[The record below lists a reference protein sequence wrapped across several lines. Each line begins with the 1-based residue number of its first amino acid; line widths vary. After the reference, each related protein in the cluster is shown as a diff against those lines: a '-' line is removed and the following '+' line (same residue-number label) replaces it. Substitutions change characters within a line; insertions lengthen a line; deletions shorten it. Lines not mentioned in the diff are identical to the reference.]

1 MWKKGDWEDGWESK
15 SKMTAPRRMS
25 YKKAGVDISAA
36 DRLVGA
42 IAPIAQRT
50 ARPGLLSGIGGFSG
64 LFDLQSQKFRHPI
77 LVSSTD
83 GVGTK
88 LKIAFMMGVHH
99 TVGIDLVAMS
109 VNDIL
114 TQGAEPLFF
123 LDYFATGKLRPKV
136 TLQVIRGVAEGCRR
150 AGCALIGGETAEMP
164 SFYTDGEYDLAG
176 FAIGVVERD
185 RIPKP
190 ASCAPGD
197 FLLGLPSSG
206 LHSNGFSL
214 ARKVLLQT
222 KRMKLRK
229 RVSELGQTLG
239 EALLEPTVIYA
250 KVIQSLLRR
259 HRVKCIAHITGGG
272 IPGNLSRILPVGKR
286 AWVHRGSWT
295 TPPIFDLIRKSGGL
309 SQREMD
315 RTFNNGLGM
324 IMVVG
329 KRELSGVERTLR
341 KMGQKYSV
349 IGEIKKGER
358 GVALV
363 P

>member
-1 MWKKGDWEDGWESK
+1 
-15 SKMTAPRRMS
+15 
-25 YKKAGVDISAA
+25 
-36 DRLVGA
+36 
-42 IAPIAQRT
+42 
-50 ARPGLLSGIGGFSG
+50 
-64 LFDLQSQKFRHPI
+64 

-88 LKIAFMMGVHH
+88 LKIAFMMDIHH

-123 LDYFATGKLRPKV
+123 LDYFATGKLNPKV
-136 TLQVIRGVAEGCRR
+136 ALQVIRGVAEGCRR

-164 SFYTDGEYDLAG
+164 SFYPDGEYDLAG

-185 RIPKP
+185 QIPKP

-197 FLLGLPSSG
+197 TLLGLPSSG

-214 ARKVLLQT
+214 ARKVLLET

-229 RVSELGQTLG
+229 RVAELGQTLG

-259 HRVKCIAHITGGG
+259 HRVKGIAHITGGG
-272 IPGNLSRILPVGKR
+272 IPGNLARILPAGKR
-286 AWVHRGSWT
+286 AWVRRGSWT
-295 TPPIFDLIRKSGGL
+295 TPPIFDLIRTSGGL

-324 IMVVG
+324 IMIVG
-329 KRELSGVERTLR
+329 KRELSGVEQSLR
-341 KMGQKYSV
+341 KSGQKYSV

>member
-1 MWKKGDWEDGWESK
+1 
-15 SKMTAPRRMS
+15 MTVPPRMS

-42 IAPIAQRT
+42 IRPIAQKT

-64 LFDLQSQKFRHPI
+64 LFDLQSQRFRHPI

-83 GVGTK
+83 GIGTK

-114 TQGAEPLFF
+114 TQGAQPLFF
-123 LDYFATGKLRPKV
+123 LDYFATGKLKPKV

-164 SFYTDGEYDLAG
+164 SFYPDGEYDLAG

-185 RIPKP
+185 QIPKP

-197 FLLGLPSSG
+197 YLLGLPSSG

-214 ARKVLLQT
+214 ARKVLLET

-229 RVSELGQTLG
+229 RVAELGQTLG

-259 HRVKCIAHITGGG
+259 HRVKGIAHITGGG
-272 IPGNLSRILPVGKR
+272 IPGNLARILPAGKKAR
-286 AWVHRGSWT
+286 VRRGSWT
-295 TPPIFDLIRKSGGL
+295 TPPIFDLIRRSGGL

-324 IMVVG
+324 IMIVG
-329 KRELSGVERTLR
+329 KRELSGVEQSLR

-349 IGEIKKGER
+349 IGEIKKGAR

>member
-1 MWKKGDWEDGWESK
+1 
-15 SKMTAPRRMS
+15 MTVPPRMS

-42 IAPIAQRT
+42 IRPIAQKT

-64 LFDLQSQKFRHPI
+64 LFDLQSQRFRHPI

-88 LKIAFMMGVHH
+88 LKIAFMMDIHH

-123 LDYFATGKLRPKV
+123 LDYFATGKLNPKV
-136 TLQVIRGVAEGCRR
+136 ALQVIRGVAEGCRR

-164 SFYTDGEYDLAG
+164 SFYPDGEYDLAG

-185 RIPKP
+185 QIPKP

-197 FLLGLPSSG
+197 ILLGLPSSG

-214 ARKVLLQT
+214 ARKVLLET

-229 RVSELGQTLG
+229 RVAELGQTLG

-259 HRVKCIAHITGGG
+259 HRVKGIAHITGGG
-272 IPGNLSRILPVGKR
+272 IPGNLARILPAGKR
-286 AWVHRGSWT
+286 AWVRRGSWT
-295 TPPIFDLIRKSGGL
+295 TPPIFDLIRTSGGL

-324 IMVVG
+324 IIIVG
-329 KRELSGVERTLR
+329 KRELSGVEQSLR
-341 KMGQKYSV
+341 KSGQKYSV
-349 IGEIKKGER
+349 IGEIKKGAR

>member
-1 MWKKGDWEDGWESK
+1 
-15 SKMTAPRRMS
+15 
-25 YKKAGVDISAA
+25 
-36 DRLVGA
+36 
-42 IAPIAQRT
+42 
-50 ARPGLLSGIGGFSG
+50 
-64 LFDLQSQKFRHPI
+64 
-77 LVSSTD
+77 
-83 GVGTK
+83 
-88 LKIAFMMGVHH
+88 
-99 TVGIDLVAMS
+99 MS

-123 LDYFATGKLRPKV
+123 LDYFATGKLKPKV

-164 SFYTDGEYDLAG
+164 SFYPDGEYDLAG

-185 RIPKP
+185 QIPKP

-197 FLLGLPSSG
+197 TLLGLPSSG

-214 ARKVLLQT
+214 ARKVLLET

-229 RVSELGQTLG
+229 RVAELGQTLG

-259 HRVKCIAHITGGG
+259 HRVKGIAHITGGG
-272 IPGNLSRILPVGKR
+272 IPGNLARILPAGKR
-286 AWVHRGSWT
+286 AWVRRGSWT
-295 TPPIFDLIRKSGGL
+295 TPPIFDLIRTSGGL

-324 IMVVG
+324 IIIVG
-329 KRELSGVERTLR
+329 KRELSGVEQSLR
-341 KMGQKYSV
+341 KSGQKYSV
-349 IGEIKKGER
+349 IGEIKKGAR

>member
-1 MWKKGDWEDGWESK
+1 
-15 SKMTAPRRMS
+15 MTVPPRMS

-42 IAPIAQRT
+42 IRPIAQKT

-64 LFDLQSQKFRHPI
+64 LFDLQSQRFRHPI

-88 LKIAFMMGVHH
+88 LKIAFMMDIHH

-123 LDYFATGKLRPKV
+123 LDYFATGKLNPKV
-136 TLQVIRGVAEGCRR
+136 ALQVIRGVAEGCRR

-164 SFYTDGEYDLAG
+164 SFYPDGEYDLAG

-185 RIPKP
+185 QIPKP

-197 FLLGLPSSG
+197 YLLGLPSSG

-214 ARKVLLQT
+214 ARKVLLET

-229 RVSELGQTLG
+229 RVAELGQTLG

-259 HRVKCIAHITGGG
+259 HRVKGIAHITGGG
-272 IPGNLSRILPVGKR
+272 IPGNLARILPAGKR
-286 AWVHRGSWT
+286 AWVRRGSWT
-295 TPPIFDLIRKSGGL
+295 TPPIFDLIRTSGGL

-324 IMVVG
+324 IMIVG
-329 KRELSGVERTLR
+329 KRELSGVEQSLR
-341 KMGQKYSV
+341 KSGQKYSV
-349 IGEIKKGER
+349 IGEIKKGAR